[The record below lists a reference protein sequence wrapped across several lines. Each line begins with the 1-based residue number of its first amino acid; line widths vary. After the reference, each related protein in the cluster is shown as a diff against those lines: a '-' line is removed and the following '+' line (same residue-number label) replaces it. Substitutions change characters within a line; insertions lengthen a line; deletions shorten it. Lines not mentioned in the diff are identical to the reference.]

1 MPPNFDDDDEPDDE
15 RAELIEQLLRTSARW
30 LLEDPDPQAYIERL
44 VLQGPRLFGAL
55 LDDPSASSAHSAPSA
70 PTAPDKQLQQQ
81 FFRSFG
87 WAIAS
92 AMPLPTQGFVAR
104 KLPLPG
110 RNEPCL
116 CRSGRK
122 FKHCCSPAYEGVPAF
137 HPEQLGAFMV
147 LGMSRKA
154 WAGLPATRVS
164 PHSVLLAAMTLRD
177 EAEDRAALALLE
189 PWARQP
195 APWPAPWAPLLDL
208 LCDTYLDEGHPIKR
222 RKLAQAM
229 VDKGEVPVRSTG
241 WRRLSMMASDAGDS
255 DGARHAFEMAQR
267 LTPDEPDVA
276 LLEVTTLLGSHQRER
291 AAERAAFH
299 ARRLARLPHAAA
311 LADEIE
317 MLEAFGRG
325 EFPPIPG
332 LDDDDDQDEDDSD
345 SDFLAALGDHPEA
358 RDLAPLLRPDS
369 PFQQMQRWAEALPA
383 PQLRLRLDGAT
394 QQDLGELAP
403 AAAMAAPLARWRK
416 AFPLQAPTGAWGS
429 VGPEAIEIFVDE
441 KWSDLLVREP
451 RLADCFEVLDGL
463 VLVLDLVPMGLATVL
478 QVRLMQRALALWAA
492 LRERYPQARCE
503 WGHMGNRPALR
514 LLAHR
519 VGMDESLLAAESLP
533 WLRALVEVLNPHDN
547 HGFRERLA
555 AVYLRRSEA
564 AAALALCER
573 YPGDFVGLQLL
584 HALAL
589 LATQQLP
596 QAAAMLKVALAAN
609 THVRALLLARRAPKA
624 PNVPSYAV
632 GSAEEARVAVTAQ
645 HDLWRAPL
653 VQQWLQLQL
662 QPPDAVAPG
671 QTKRLFD

>member
-1 MPPNFDDDDEPDDE
+1 MPAHFDDDDEPDDE

-55 LDDPSASSAHSAPSA
+55 LDDPSAPSA
-70 PTAPDKQLQQQ
+70 PGKVLQQQ

-92 AMPLPTQGFVAR
+92 VMPLPTQGFVAR

-110 RNEPCL
+110 CNEPCL
-116 CRSGRK
+116 CKSGRK
-122 FKHCCSPAYEGVPAF
+122 FKHCCAPVYEGVPAF
-137 HPEQLGAFMV
+137 DPEQLGAFMV
-147 LGMSRKA
+147 LTMPRKA

-164 PHSVLLAAMTLRD
+164 PHSVLMAAMTLRD
-177 EAEDRAALALLE
+177 EGEDRAALAMLE

-195 APWPAPWAPLLDL
+195 APWPATRAPLLDL
-208 LCDTYLDEGHPIKR
+208 LCDTYLDEGHPVKR

-229 VDKGEVPVRSTG
+229 VDKGEVPVRSAG

-299 ARRLARLPHAAA
+299 ARRLARLPQAAA

-325 EFPPIPG
+325 EFPPLPG
-332 LDDDDDQDEDDSD
+332 LDDDDDQDEDD

-358 RDLAPLLRPDS
+358 RDLAALLQPDS

-383 PQLRLRLDGAT
+383 PQLRLCLDGAT

-416 AFPLQAPTGAWGS
+416 AFPLQAPTSAWGS
-429 VGPEAIEIFVDE
+429 VGPEAMEVFVDE
-441 KWSDLLVREP
+441 KWSDLLEREP

-463 VLVLDLVPMGLATVL
+463 VLVLDLVPMGLATGL
-478 QVRLMQRALALWAA
+478 QVRLMQRALALWEA

-503 WGHMGNRPALR
+503 WAHMGNRPALR

-519 VGMDESLLAAESLP
+519 VAMDESLLAAESLP

-547 HGFRERLA
+547 HGFRDRLA

-584 HALAL
+584 HTLAL

-596 QAAAMLKVALAAN
+596 QAAAMLKAALAAN
-609 THVRALLLARRAPKA
+609 THVPALLLARRAPKA

-632 GSAEEARVAVTAQ
+632 GSVAEARVAVTAQ

-653 VQQWLQLQL
+653 VQQWLRLQL
-662 QPPDAVAPG
+662 QPPGPGAPG